1 MPKVSVIIPVYN
13 SEVYL
18 REAVQTVLDQ
28 TEKDIEVIL
37 VNDHSTD
44 TSWEICDDISEQD
57 PRVVAVNLPVNKG
70 ICGARN
76 EGLKRASG
84 EYIAFCD
91 NDDFFTPELIEENYE
106 TAKKQDADMVKFGR
120 KLIDVDSNG
129 KVLRQKESPIP
140 QSFYFEGKDE
150 LLSNFFAIK
159 SFGLL
164 TNVWNGLYK
173 LSVIK
178 ENDIWFDETMRF
190 GSEDADFSLRFFDV
204 SNNLAINP
212 KSYYIHYRRNASST
226 SRKFSLNKIESMT
239 KAAESESHIW
249 DQLEETD
256 ENKVQ
261 KVIAKNNHV
270 INIAMYQIFHQN
282 SPLKY
287 REKREM
293 LKQLRGKEHLNYPY
307 DKTVSKQIR
316 KTKPKQWLFTL
327 LYSKKYYTGLYSLLS
342 LENKVS
348 GEKW

>member
-1 MPKVSVIIPVYN
+1 MQKVSVIIPVYN

-28 TEKDIEVIL
+28 TEQDIEVIL
-37 VNDHSTD
+37 VNDQSSD
-44 TSWEICDDISEQD
+44 SSGMICDEISEKD
-57 PRVVAVNLPVNKG
+57 SRVEAVHLSVNKG

-91 NDDFFTPELIEENYE
+91 NDDFFAPDLIEENYQ
-106 TAKKQDADMVKFGR
+106 TAKKYNADMVKFGR
-120 KLIDVDSNG
+120 KLIDVDSEG

-150 LLSNFFAIK
+150 LLNQFFYVK
-159 SFGLL
+159 SFGIL

-178 ENDIWFDETMRF
+178 ENDIWFDENMRF
-190 GSEDADFSLRFFDV
+190 GSEDADFSFRFFDITH
-204 SNNLAINP
+204 NLAINP
-212 KSYYIHYRRNASST
+212 KSYYIHYRRNAFST
-226 SRKFSLNKIESMT
+226 SRKFSMNKIESMI
-239 KAAESESHIW
+239 KAAKSESFIW
-249 DQLEETD
+249 NQIDNTLD
-256 ENKVQ
+256 NKIQ

-270 INIAMYQIFHQN
+270 INIAMYQILHEN

-287 REKREM
+287 KEKREL
-293 LKQLRGKEHLNYPY
+293 LKKLRETDHLNYDY
-307 DKTVSKQIR
+307 EKAITKEIR
-316 KTKPKQWLFTL
+316 KRKPKQWLFTL
-327 LYSKKYYTGLYSLLS
+327 LYSKKFYTGLHALLL